1 MSKKIEHV
9 IFFKGVLETMDYF
22 TDRLV
27 DGARELGIDTYV
39 IDAADP
45 STYQS
50 DDFIRFFEQDGVAAF
65 LLNQIGLSMKLG
77 DENLW
82 EKYDIPV
89 YDFIQ
94 DHPRNFFD
102 SLSAP
107 IRGFHAV
114 VIDYDHVP
122 FIRRYFPQIGPIH
135 FLANGGAPEGEP
147 LPYEDRDIDV
157 LYCGSCQEPLTDY
170 PVIPFLK
177 DGGRDYYQTCIGT
190 MIANPMLTMEQ
201 VVRWYLTEQEQCSEE
216 EIYRV
221 IMGTSL
227 FVDKTVRRYFKIQ
240 GMHLLDEAGIHVEVY
255 GEKWTEGGETFS
267 DNIRFHGR
275 VSSAE
280 CNRLTTRAKIALNYM
295 PWYKHGASERV
306 FNSMIGGALCVSD
319 RCLYLEERYVPDEE
333 MVFFDLSDQAAMVSR
348 IKSLLDDPK
357 GSAAIAR
364 AGMERALREDTW
376 TVRMQQIMDFMNSD
390 DSL

>member
-1 MSKKIEHV
+1 MRKIDSV
-9 IFFKGVLETMDYF
+9 IFFKGILETMDYF
-22 TDRLV
+22 VDRLV
-27 DGARELGIDTYV
+27 EGAREIGVDAYV
-39 IDAADP
+39 IDAKDP

-50 DDFIRFFEQDGVAAF
+50 DAFIEFFERKTVAAF

-94 DHPRNFFD
+94 DHPRNFYD
-102 SLSAP
+102 SLVDP
-107 IRGFHAV
+107 IKGFHAV

-122 FIRRYFPQIGPIH
+122 FIRRYFPKIGPIH
-135 FLANGGAPEGEP
+135 FLPNGGAREGEI

-177 DGGRDYYQTCIGT
+177 NGGRDFYQTAIGA
-190 MIANPMLTMEQ
+190 MITNPMLTMEQ
-201 VVRWYLTEQEQCSEE
+201 VVRWYLTEQEPCDEE
-216 EIYRV
+216 QIYRV

-227 FVDKTVRRYFKIQ
+227 YVDKTVRRYFKLQ
-240 GMHLLDEAGIHVEVY
+240 GMHLLDEAGIKVEVY

-275 VSSAE
+275 VSSAK
-280 CNRLTTRAKIALNYM
+280 CNEMSGRAKIALNYM

-306 FNSMIGGALCVSD
+306 FNSMVAGALCISD
-319 RCLYLEERYVPDEE
+319 RCPYLEERYKDGVEA
-333 MVFFDLSDQAAMVSR
+333 VYFDLSDQAAMVTR
-348 IKSLLDDPK
+348 IRELLEDTA

-364 AGMERALREDTW
+364 AGMERALAEDTW
-376 TVRMQQIMDFMNSD
+376 TARMRQIMDFMNSEE
-390 DSL
+390 SL